1 MVKYLNKRNK
11 EFVMFLVMF
20 VENIDLIVESLKL
33 SGEMAR
39 KLRTSKTYILN
50 TYTQIIQSLE
60 RNQQEALLRAS
71 KHNRL
76 AVVSDTA
83 VSDTMLEQSRDY
95 LYDIVEAA
103 INGQCRECSEGNIVE
118 GCVLRK
124 AMIQYQI
131 PVYQEECQDGEC
143 PFKQR

>member
-11 EFVMFLVMF
+11 DFLMFLVMF
-20 VENIDLIVESLKL
+20 AENLGAIVESLKL
-33 SGEMAR
+33 DGEMAR
-39 KLRTSKTYILN
+39 KLRTSRTYIFN
-50 TYTQIIQSLE
+50 VYTQIIKSLD
-60 RNQQEALLRAS
+60 RDQQEALLRAS

-83 VSDTMLEQSRDY
+83 VSDTMLERSRDY

-103 INGQCRECSEGNIVE
+103 INGQCKDCPEGDMVN
-118 GCVLRK
+118 GCALRK
-124 AMIQYQI
+124 AMLQYQV
-131 PVYQEECQDGEC
+131 PLYQEECKDTEC